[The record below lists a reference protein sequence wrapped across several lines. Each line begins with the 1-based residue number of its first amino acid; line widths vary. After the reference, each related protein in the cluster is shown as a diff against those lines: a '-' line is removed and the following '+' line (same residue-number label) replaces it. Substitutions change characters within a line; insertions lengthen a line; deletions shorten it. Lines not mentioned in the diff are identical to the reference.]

1 MIPGGTDTN
10 PELPRRPQ
18 VWRVME
24 PHLLSGKYDG
34 TAARLGRCLK
44 MVNGIFYV
52 MRAQA
57 VHGTF
62 CR

>member
-1 MIPGGTDTN
+1 
-10 PELPRRPQ
+10 
-18 VWRVME
+18 ME

-34 TAARLGRCLK
+34 TDGRLGRCLK
-44 MVNGIFYV
+44 MVNGIFHV
-52 MRAQA
+52 MQAQA

>member
-1 MIPGGTDTN
+1 
-10 PELPRRPQ
+10 
-18 VWRVME
+18 ME

-34 TAARLGRCLK
+34 TDGRLGRCLK